1 MPMGFSRMAVYF
13 LIVCAAVCDDRADR
27 RLSSGFLNGMASAR
41 SKPQTRFCTERKV
54 VNHGQLGQRG
64 NLRAP
69 VPPVTSGGRKRL
81 RVRSQVTRH
90 TAASGASFKVAR
102 NCFIAGDSIRF
113 FLDRKSTR
121 LNSSHLG

>member
-69 VPPVTSGGRKRL
+69 VPPVTSGGGERL
-81 RVRSQVTRH
+81 RGRAQGTRP
-90 TAASGASFKVAR
+90 TAAPRAAFQRGR
-102 NCFIAGDSIRF
+102 E
-113 FLDRKSTR
+113 
-121 LNSSHLG
+121 